1 METQLND
8 TEVRVLGVLIEKE
21 MTTPLSYPLTL
32 NSVTTACNQKSNRYP
47 VVDYVDTTV
56 MKAIDSLR
64 DKHLASTV
72 FPGSSRTAK
81 YKHDFAYQ
89 FGLNGKLQA
98 LLGVLM
104 LRGPQTAGELRTRT
118 ERMVSFESLPA
129 VIENLEELITREEGA
144 LVTLLPPGPSH
155 NSVRNSQPCAKNSAR
170 KVACLS
176 LREFNDKVMWTCWW
190 AGCLS
195 LFAAT
200 VVLGA
205 PGDIDE
211 TFPKVQVH
219 RASSLIQDTDGTL
232 WVGGFLELCHL
243 SAEGVELHR
252 FSHSGDW
259 SRLTPHPQG

>member
-144 LVTLLPPGPSH
+144 LVTLLPPGPGQKERRYAHLLAGEPTLPTLASGYPQESAAASIAPSITEERIAALEA
-155 NSVRNSQPCAKNSAR
+155 SVTQ
-170 KVACLS
+170 
-176 LREFNDKVMWTCWW
+176 LREE
-190 AGCLS
+190 L
-195 LFAAT
+195 AALRQE
-200 VVLGA
+200 LG
-205 PGDIDE
+205 
-211 TFPKVQVH
+211 
-219 RASSLIQDTDGTL
+219 
-232 WVGGFLELCHL
+232 
-243 SAEGVELHR
+243 
-252 FSHSGDW
+252 
-259 SRLTPHPQG
+259 